1 MPGTGPG
8 TGDVHKAITEL
19 GTARSALWGTKIFF
33 FFGASNSTSAATAS
47 RAGVGEEGR
56 DSRIWALG
64 REERKEKGKIQ

>member
-1 MPGTGPG
+1 MGNQ
-8 TGDVHKAITEL
+8 GDFF
-19 GTARSALWGTKIFF
+19 FF

-64 REERKEKGKIQ
+64 REERKEKGKIAGRKE